1 MFSLGFCTELISE
14 MGNMSLGDFFCLG
27 WVFVCLLVFSGQD
40 FLYEIVLAVLE
51 LALIGHTG
59 LEHTELRLPVS

>member
-1 MFSLGFCTELISE
+1 MGFCL
-14 MGNMSLGDFFCLG
+14 LACFFRTG
-27 WVFVCLLVFSGQD
+27 